1 ELSDPQEQELN
12 FLTTFLQES
21 SRFVAPVKG
30 IRKIFWGKMFSI
42 EAETKET
49 DFSNNL
55 SFTQDEFLNKTH
67 SGFDTSK
74 TAFLLISNINKTHG
88 SIHLQPNSTFT
99 GRVAI
104 DLRKLDGICQI
115 VFDAGQFKHCTQ
127 NSLPHPTATTL
138 GFSLQIT
145 KTCVD
150 AFKHITSGYYSGKAT
165 PKGTDYYIGNQNH
178 TFNKIMS
185 LIPKSTRYSAV
196 RSFTVFHQ
204 EKCQAKST

>member
-1 ELSDPQEQELN
+1 MAQFIFNRIPLSL
-12 FLTTFLQES
+12 
-21 SRFVAPVKG
+21 AG
-30 IRKIFWGKMFSI
+30 FS
-42 EAETKET
+42 
-49 DFSNNL
+49 
-55 SFTQDEFLNKTH
+55 
-67 SGFDTSK
+67 
-74 TAFLLISNINKTHG
+74 
-88 SIHLQPNSTFT
+88 
-99 GRVAI
+99 
-104 DLRKLDGICQI
+104 
-115 VFDAGQFKHCTQ
+115 
-127 NSLPHPTATTL
+127 TTL